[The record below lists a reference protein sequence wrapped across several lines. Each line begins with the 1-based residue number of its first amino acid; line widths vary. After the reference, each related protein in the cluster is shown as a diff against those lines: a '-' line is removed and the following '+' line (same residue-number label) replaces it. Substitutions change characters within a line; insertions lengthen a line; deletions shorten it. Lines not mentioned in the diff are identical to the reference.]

1 MLGFIRRVSVRWRLL
16 AALLCVSILPAF
28 FIGLYAYNTY
38 RASISERLNESY
50 IQMVRQMDIS
60 LTLELERYKNVIDDV
75 SALAAVQEMG
85 GTDVEWQRLSAEMD
99 TLFPDKSGYLKALR
113 LADKDGNV
121 LYDSGHA
128 GLDDAGVWEHLL
140 YLVDEASPG
149 DSLYH
154 EADSLVLGRKIHGFP
169 LGQEHIGYVF
179 AFVDDS
185 LLERNVAR
193 GVARDGIGVTLLDP
207 DGTVLA
213 GDMVAP
219 GTVLNDHRHSE
230 EMAAAI
236 AAGKSSFTIVF
247 NEMPILVVFSKNDSY
262 GSYLLATIPMAFIRE
277 TATQARLRFITI
289 VILAAGLCIALSLL
303 IYNSVAGP
311 IQNIVDK
318 CLNKDMSS
326 ADESPDEIGFLSRA
340 IDTYTADIEHM
351 AMLREAD
358 RRRERELELQALQ
371 YQINPHFLFNT
382 LSSLRWVAIMNEAPL
397 AVSDSI
403 KSLSLLLRSV
413 LSNSDEMI
421 TLNEELSMLEHYCAI
436 QKLRY
441 ADCFSFETRVDAD
454 VKDCLIPRFILQP
467 LVENAIIHGS
477 QAGTRRIA
485 IQVCATR
492 ATDGV
497 LLSVSDN
504 GGGFEPAK
512 ISADGEERFSGI
524 GLFNVDERL
533 KLCFSQEN
541 ALSIESAPE
550 QGTTCRVFI
559 PGP

>member
-1 MLGFIRRVSVRWRLL
+1 MGFIRKVSVRWRLL

-38 RASISERLNESY
+38 RASIRERLNESY

-60 LTLELERYKNVIDDV
+60 LTLELERYKNFIDDV
-75 SALAAVQEMG
+75 SVLTAVQAMG
-85 GTDVEWQRLSAEMD
+85 DEDFERQHLGAEID
-99 TLFPDKSGYLKALR
+99 RLFPDKSGYLKALR
-113 LADKDGNV
+113 LADKDGNI

-128 GLDDAGVWEHLL
+128 GLDGTGVWEQLL
-140 YLVDEASPG
+140 YLADAASPG
-149 DSLYH
+149 DALYH
-154 EADSLVLGRKIHGFP
+154 VADSLVLGRKIHGFP

-179 AFVDDS
+179 VFVDDS

-219 GTVLNDHRHSE
+219 GTVLNDHGHSE

-247 NEMPILVVFSKNDSY
+247 NELPILVVFSKNDSY

-277 TATQARLRFITI
+277 TVTQARLRFITI

-311 IQNIVDK
+311 IQKIVDK
-318 CLNKDMSS
+318 CQNKDMGS
-326 ADESPDEIGFLSRA
+326 ADKSPDEIGFLSRA

-403 KSLSLLLRSV
+403 KSLSLLLRNV

-421 TLNEELSMLEHYCAI
+421 TLDEELSMLGHYCAI

-441 ADCFSFETRVDAD
+441 ADCFSFETQVGAD

-477 QAGTRRIA
+477 EAGTRQITISVHGERT
-485 IQVCATR
+485 AT
-492 ATDGV
+492 GV
-497 LLSVSDN
+497 LLAVKDD
-504 GGGFEPAK
+504 GGGFEPES
-512 ISADGEERFSGI
+512 IREGEGGRFLGI
-524 GLFNVDERL
+524 GLSNVDERL
-533 KLCFSQEN
+533 KLCFGPQN
-541 ALSIESAPE
+541 ALLIESAPG
-550 QGTTCRVFI
+550 QGTVCRVFI
-559 PGP
+559 PEP